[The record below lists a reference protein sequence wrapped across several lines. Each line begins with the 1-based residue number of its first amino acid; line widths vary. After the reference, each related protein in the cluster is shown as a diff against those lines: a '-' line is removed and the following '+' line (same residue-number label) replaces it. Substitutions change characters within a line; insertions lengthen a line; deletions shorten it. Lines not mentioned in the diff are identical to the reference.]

1 MNWTDDPMHDTRF
14 RMFTPG
20 DTYMVYPGG
29 RSSIRFE
36 RIIEGVEAVEKCRI
50 LRAEYASSHQ
60 TEALRRLDAAIQLFQ
75 SGKLANDK
83 TSAQLV
89 NYLQRVLN
97 GLPDDT
103 GLSLFKPV
111 GEASK

>member
-36 RIIEGVEAVEKCRI
+36 RIIEGVEAAEKSSI
-50 LRAEYASSHQ
+50 LREEYERELQ
-60 TEALRRLDAAIQLFQ
+60 TEALRLLNETINGFKSGNVTTEEETAYLISQLQ
-75 SGKLANDK
+75 HL
-83 TSAQLV
+83 
-89 NYLQRVLN
+89 LN
-97 GLPDDT
+97 GQP
-103 GLSLFKPV
+103 
-111 GEASK
+111 E